1 MKKQKEI
8 LMTNLMDS
16 AVCPLRAGKLGHE
29 YAPKTQKNK
38 RLLKRESATK
48 KIWCAFFKE
57 KDDTIN
63 N

>member
-1 MKKQKEI
+1 M
-8 LMTNLMDS
+8 
-16 AVCPLRAGKLGHE
+16 AGKFGHE
-29 YAPKTQKNK
+29 YDPKTQKNK

-57 KDDTIN
+57 KDDIN